1 MISGTPGRRHGRFG
15 RLNPKN
21 FWKGKKVFVTGHT
34 GFKGTWLNLLLQE
47 LGAKTYG
54 YSLKPNTSPSFFKII
69 SKYIS
74 FPGHFADIRNLS
86 ELKLALSK
94 FKPDIIFHL
103 AAQPLVRKSYY
114 FPLETFS
121 TNIIG
126 TANILEALRN
136 QNSCK
141 ALINITT
148 DKCYLNFDLK
158 NPFKEEDRLGGLDP
172 YSASKASSEILTQ
185 AYYHSYFK
193 KKSMVGIASA
203 RAGNIIGGGDWSEDR
218 LIPDLIKS
226 YQSNKTINIRN
237 PHATRPWQHVLDPLW
252 GYLILAQNLY
262 QKPKD
267 FSGAWNFGP
276 NHRSVRSVSW
286 IVNKF
291 NYKMNN
297 LIKWRTKSDERY
309 YESSYL
315 TLNSAKARKYLKWKP
330 KISLADS
337 LSSIANW
344 YLAYFSDKDIYKL
357 SKKEILNYLN
367 QN

>member
-1 MISGTPGRRHGRFG
+1 MS
-15 RLNPKN
+15 PKK
-21 FWKGKKVFVTGHT
+21 FWKNKKVFLTGHT
-34 GFKGTWLNLLLQE
+34 GFKGTWLNLFLNE

-54 YSLKPNTSPSFFKII
+54 YSLKPNTNPSFFKMV
-69 SKYIS
+69 SKSIS
-74 FPGHFADIRNLS
+74 FEGEFANITHTQ
-86 ELKLALSK
+86 KLNAALTK

-103 AAQPLVRKSYY
+103 AAQPLVRRSYD
-114 FPLETFS
+114 FPTETFK
-121 TNIIG
+121 TNIVG
-126 TANILEALRN
+126 VMNILEALRN
-136 QNSCK
+136 QKKCK
-141 ALINITT
+141 SFVNITT
-148 DKCYLNFDLK
+148 DKCYLNFNLQK
-158 NPFKEEDRLGGLDP
+158 PFKENDSLGGLDP

-193 KKSMVGIASA
+193 KNNMVGIASA
-203 RAGNIIGGGDWSEDR
+203 RAGNIIGGGDWSKDR

-226 YQSNKTINIRN
+226 YSSKKTLNIRN

-252 GYLILAQNLY
+252 GYLILAQKLY
-262 QKPKD
+262 QKPNE

-276 NHRSVRSVSW
+276 SPRSVKSVSW
-286 IVNKF
+286 IVNNF
-291 NYKMNN
+291 NSQMNN

-315 TLNSAKARKYLKWKP
+315 MLNSSKATKYLKWKP
-330 KISLADS
+330 KVSLSDS